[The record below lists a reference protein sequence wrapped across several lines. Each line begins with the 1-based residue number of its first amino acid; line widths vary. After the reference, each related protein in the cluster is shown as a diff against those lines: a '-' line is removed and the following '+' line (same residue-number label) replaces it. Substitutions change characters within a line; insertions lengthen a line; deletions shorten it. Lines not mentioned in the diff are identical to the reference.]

1 MNTKRI
7 FITPL
12 ISSIAVAALVI
23 LGVNNAI
30 LTPALADGNGNDHLG
45 KYHSLK
51 SLAKAIDNN
60 NFDDD
65 NIKLSSFKHSD
76 AYKDADHDEKA
87 CIKDA
92 YENGNNLA
100 DYEILHCAHG
110 SNGY

>member
-7 FITPL
+7 FISP
-12 ISSIAVAALVI
+12 IIASIAVAALVT

-30 LTPALADGNGNDHLG
+30 LTPAWADGNGDDHIG
-45 KYHSLK
+45 KYNSLK
-51 SLAKAIDNN
+51 SLAKAIDDNK
-60 NFDDD
+60 FDDD
-65 NIKLSSFKHSD
+65 HIKLSSFKHSD
-76 AYKDADHDEKA
+76 AYKDADHDEKD

-100 DYEILHCAHG
+100 DYEILDCAHG